1 MGLLERVIRMNKRL
15 NTWASS
21 ESYVRHEWRMYRYL
35 SVFLLSMLCMSV
47 GGLVDVLSYEVAV
60 VMGIGAVLLLLC
72 ILCGIIE
79 FVVVLFMVFR
89 QKMHS

>member
-1 MGLLERVIRMNKRL
+1 MNKRL

-35 SVFLLSMLCMSV
+35 SVFLFSTLCMSV
-47 GGLVDVLSYEVAV
+47 GGLVDELSYEVAV
-60 VMGIGAVLLLLC
+60 MMGIGAVFLLLC

-79 FVVVLFMVFR
+79 FFVVLFMVFR
-89 QKMHS
+89 QKKHS